1 MFYGANYNTLDAKGR
16 LIIPKQFREQ
26 LGESFM
32 MTKGLDGCLYV
43 FPMSDW
49 NSFEEKLA
57 ALPLT
62 NKNARAVVRHFAAG
76 ATLCEMDKQ
85 GRILVPEV
93 LRDFA
98 HLQRDVVVEGS
109 MKRIEI
115 WSKEQY
121 DRQAEEDNIDESM
134 EALDGLDLCL

>member
-1 MFYGANYNTLDAKGR
+1 MFYGANYNTLDVKGR

-43 FPMSDW
+43 FPMDEW
-49 NSFEEKLA
+49 NAFEQKLA

-76 ATLCEMDKQ
+76 ASLCEVDKQ
-85 GRILVPEV
+85 GRVLVPEV

-98 HLQRDVVVEGS
+98 HLQKDVVVEGS
-109 MKRIEI
+109 MKKIEI
-115 WSKEQY
+115 WSREQY
-121 DRQAEEDNIDESM
+121 DRQAAEDNIDESM
-134 EALDGLDLCL
+134 EALDGLDFSL

>member
-16 LIIPKQFREQ
+16 LIIPKQFRDQ
-26 LGESFM
+26 LGDSFM

-43 FPMSDW
+43 FPMAEW

-62 NKNARAVVRHFAAG
+62 SKNARAVVRHFAAG
-76 ATLCEMDKQ
+76 ATLCEIDKQ

-115 WSKEQY
+115 WSRELY
-121 DRQAEEDNIDESM
+121 DRQAADDNIDESM
-134 EALDGLDLCL
+134 EALDGLDLGL

>member
-43 FPMSDW
+43 FPMSEW

-62 NKNARAVVRHFAAG
+62 NKNARAVVRHFVAG

>member
-1 MFYGANYNTLDAKGR
+1 MFMGEYNHTIDAKGR
-16 LIIPKQFREQ
+16 LIIPSRFREL
-26 LGESFM
+26 LGEEFVL
-32 MTKGLDGCLYV
+32 TKGLDGCLSIY
-43 FPMSDW
+43 PMDEW
-49 NSFEEKLA
+49 ESFELKLR

>member
-16 LIIPKQFREQ
+16 LIVPKQFREQ

-43 FPMSDW
+43 FPMNEW

-76 ATLCEMDKQ
+76 AALCEMDKK

-115 WSKEQY
+115 WSREQY

>member
-43 FPMSDW
+43 FPISEW

>member
-43 FPMSDW
+43 FPMSEW

-93 LRDFA
+93 LRDFS

>member
-16 LIIPKQFREQ
+16 LIIP
-26 LGESFM
+26 
-32 MTKGLDGCLYV
+32 LDGCLYV
-43 FPMSDW
+43 FPMSEW

-76 ATLCEMDKQ
+76 AALCEMDKQ

-115 WSKEQY
+115 WSREQY

>member
-43 FPMSDW
+43 FPMSEW

-76 ATLCEMDKQ
+76 AALFEMDKQ

-115 WSKEQY
+115 WSREQY

>member
-43 FPMSDW
+43 FPMSEW

-76 ATLCEMDKQ
+76 AALCEMDKQ

>member
-1 MFYGANYNTLDAKGR
+1 MFYGENYNTLDAKGR

-43 FPMSDW
+43 FPMSEW

>member
-43 FPMSDW
+43 FPMSEW

>member
-32 MTKGLDGCLYV
+32 MAKGLDGCLYV
-43 FPMSDW
+43 FPMSEW

-76 ATLCEMDKQ
+76 AALCEMDKQ

-115 WSKEQY
+115 WSREQY

>member
-43 FPMSDW
+43 FPMSEW

-98 HLQRDVVVEGS
+98 HLQRDIVVEGS

>member
-16 LIIPKQFREQ
+16 LIVPKQFREQ

-43 FPMSDW
+43 FPMNEW

-76 ATLCEMDKQ
+76 ATLCETDKQ
-85 GRILVPEV
+85 GRVLVPEV

-98 HLQRDVVVEGS
+98 HLQREVVVEGS

-115 WSKEQY
+115 WSRELY
-121 DRQAEEDNIDESM
+121 DRQAAEDNIDESM
-134 EALDGLDLCL
+134 EALDGLDLGL

>member
-43 FPMSDW
+43 FPMSEW

-121 DRQAEEDNIDESM
+121 DRQAAEDNIDESM
-134 EALDGLDLCL
+134 EALDGLDLGL

>member
-43 FPMSDW
+43 FPMSEW
-49 NSFEEKLA
+49 NSFEEKMA

>member
-16 LIIPKQFREQ
+16 LIVPKQFREQ

-43 FPMSDW
+43 FPMNEW

-98 HLQRDVVVEGS
+98 HLQREVVVEGS

-115 WSKEQY
+115 WSRELY
-121 DRQAEEDNIDESM
+121 DRQAAEDNIDESM
-134 EALDGLDLCL
+134 EALDGLDLGL

>member
-43 FPMSDW
+43 FPMSEW

-62 NKNARAVVRHFAAG
+62 KKNARAVVRHFAAG

>member
-1 MFYGANYNTLDAKGR
+1 MFYGANYNTLDVKGR
-16 LIIPKQFREQ
+16 LIVPKQFREQ
-26 LGESFM
+26 LGETFM

-43 FPMSDW
+43 FSVNEW

-76 ATLCEMDKQ
+76 AALCETDKQ
-85 GRILVPEV
+85 GRVLIPEV
-93 LRDFA
+93 LRDYA
-98 HLQRDVVVEGS
+98 HLQKDVVVEGS

-115 WSKEQY
+115 WSREQY
-121 DRQAEEDNIDESM
+121 EAMNNDDNIDEAM
-134 EALDGLDLCL
+134 EALDGLDIL

>member
-16 LIIPKQFREQ
+16 VIIPKQFREQ

-43 FPMSDW
+43 FPMSEW

-76 ATLCEMDKQ
+76 AALCEMDKQ

-115 WSKEQY
+115 WSREQY

>member
-16 LIIPKQFREQ
+16 LIISKQFREQ

-43 FPMSDW
+43 FPMSEW

>member
-1 MFYGANYNTLDAKGR
+1 MFYGANCNTLDAKGR

-43 FPMSDW
+43 FPMSEW

>member
-1 MFYGANYNTLDAKGR
+1 LS
-16 LIIPKQFREQ
+16 E
-26 LGESFM
+26 
-32 MTKGLDGCLYV
+32 
-43 FPMSDW
+43 W

>member
-1 MFYGANYNTLDAKGR
+1 MFYGSYKNTLDAKGR
-16 LIIPKQFREQ
+16 LIVPKQFREQ
-26 LGESFM
+26 LGTEFM
-32 MTKGLDGCLYV
+32 ITRGLDGCLFAY
-43 FPMSDW
+43 PMDEW
-49 NSFEEKLA
+49 TVFEEKLSK
-57 ALPLT
+57 LPLT
-62 NKNARAVVRHFAAG
+62 NKDARKVVRFFAAG

>member
-26 LGESFM
+26 LGESFI

-43 FPMSDW
+43 FPMCEW

>member
-16 LIIPKQFREQ
+16 LIIPKQFRAQ
-26 LGESFM
+26 LGDSFM

-43 FPMSDW
+43 FPMSEW

>member
-16 LIIPKQFREQ
+16 LIIP
-26 LGESFM
+26 
-32 MTKGLDGCLYV
+32 CLYV
-43 FPMSDW
+43 FPMSEW

-76 ATLCEMDKQ
+76 AALCEMDKQ

-115 WSKEQY
+115 WSREQY

>member
-43 FPMSDW
+43 FPMSEW

-76 ATLCEMDKQ
+76 AALCEMDKQ
-85 GRILVPEV
+85 GRILD
-93 LRDFA
+93 RKS
-98 HLQRDVVVEGS
+98 VV
-109 MKRIEI
+109 
-115 WSKEQY
+115 
-121 DRQAEEDNIDESM
+121 
-134 EALDGLDLCL
+134 

>member
-1 MFYGANYNTLDAKGR
+1 MFYGATYNTLDAKGR

-32 MTKGLDGCLYV
+32 MTKGLDWCLYV
-43 FPMSDW
+43 FPMSEW

>member
-43 FPMSDW
+43 FPMSEW

-76 ATLCEMDKQ
+76 AALCEMDKQ

-115 WSKEQY
+115 WSREQY

-134 EALDGLDLCL
+134 DALDGLDLCL

>member
-43 FPMSDW
+43 FPMSEW

-76 ATLCEMDKQ
+76 AALCEMDKQ

-115 WSKEQY
+115 WSREQY

>member
-43 FPMSDW
+43 FPMSEW

-115 WSKEQY
+115 WSMEQY

>member
-43 FPMSDW
+43 FPMSEW

-98 HLQRDVVVEGS
+98 HLHRDVVVEGS

>member
-1 MFYGANYNTLDAKGR
+1 MFYGANYNTLDVKGR

-43 FPMSDW
+43 FPMEEW
-49 NSFEEKLA
+49 NAFEQKLA

-76 ATLCEMDKQ
+76 ASLCEVDKQ
-85 GRILVPEV
+85 GRVLVPEV

-98 HLQRDVVVEGS
+98 HLQKDVVVEGS
-109 MKRIEI
+109 MRKIEI
-115 WSKEQY
+115 WSREQY
-121 DRQAEEDNIDESM
+121 DRQAAEDNIDESM
-134 EALDGLDLCL
+134 EALDGLDFSL

>member
-43 FPMSDW
+43 FPMSEW

-115 WSKEQY
+115 WSREQY

>member
-43 FPMSDW
+43 FPMSEW

-115 WSKEQY
+115 WPKEQY